1 MLPFLYLLIS
11 GLTVTYASQLPIT
24 NYQLRFIRPL
34 IPLSLL
40 ALIFANLWI
49 YPHYWSYFNVAAG
62 GPENGG
68 NILIDSNIDWG
79 QDLFRLQDWMA
90 ENGVERVNLSWFG
103 SADPAYYDL
112 SYDPLPGLPRHF
124 DLWWDVPFDSA
135 DPPPG
140 IYAISISNLWEL
152 PLEDKVVF
160 PWFRARQ
167 TDDRVG
173 YSIYIYRV
181 AENE

>member
-1 MLPFLYLLIS
+1 L
-11 GLTVTYASQLPIT
+11 
-24 NYQLRFIRPL
+24 
-34 IPLSLL
+34 
-40 ALIFANLWI
+40 
-49 YPHYWSYFNVAAG
+49 SYFNLAAG
-62 GPENGG
+62 GPKNGG

-124 DLWWDVPFDSA
+124 DLWWDVPFDAA

-140 IYAISISNLWEL
+140 IYAISVSNLWEL

-167 TDDRVG
+167 PDDRVG
-173 YSIYIYRV
+173 YSIFIYRV
-181 AENE
+181 DGS